1 MGIFA
6 LIHHS
11 ARCIMQWSL
20 TWKREIVCWEVR
32 NINTGKNPKVRRVLR
47 NFPFNY
53 DGAVMLFLIFSFNEW
68 GRCPTQMYTA
78 GHVYVFAST
87 KGSLWCCYTSGPWR
101 AKHCWYA
108 SHGALFFP
116 QFGSLFMVVLVYFAE
131 KCQQPSP
138 GSAIISSKGI
148 INQADIPRMVWHK
161 TNTLSPA
168 ACARLKSSF
177 P

>member
-20 TWKREIVCWEVR
+20 TWKREIVRWKVR
-32 NINTGKNPKVRRVLR
+32 NINTGENQKVRRVLR

-53 DGAVMLFLIFSFNEW
+53 DGAILQRGVRFLILNLNER
-68 GRCPTQMYTA
+68 GRCSTQMYTA

-87 KGSLWCCYTSGPWR
+87 KGSLWCWYTSGPWR

-108 SHGALFFP
+108 SHGAPFFS
-116 QFGSLFMVVLVYFAE
+116 QFGSLFMVVLVYFRIFLKAAL
-131 KCQQPSP
+131 QRNANSHHQ
-138 GSAIISSKGI
+138 
-148 INQADIPRMVWHK
+148 VW
-161 TNTLSPA
+161 P
-168 ACARLKSSF
+168 
-177 P
+177 